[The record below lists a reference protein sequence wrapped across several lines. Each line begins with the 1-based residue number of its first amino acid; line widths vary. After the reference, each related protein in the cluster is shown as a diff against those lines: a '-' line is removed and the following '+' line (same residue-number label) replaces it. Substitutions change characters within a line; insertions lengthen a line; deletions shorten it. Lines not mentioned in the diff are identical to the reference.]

1 MDIIY
6 FLIGTSV
13 VIALLFFTAFIWS
26 IRSGQYEDTYTP
38 SVRMLFDPAPSQAP
52 PASTH
57 ASPAPET
64 SQDQA

>member
-6 FLIGTSV
+6 FLIGSSV

-52 PASTH
+52 PTTP

-64 SQDQA
+64 TQSEA